1 MNQQKK
7 VIQSY
12 RDLEVYKL
20 SYRLAV
26 EIDAMTKQLPKHEF
40 WEEGQQIRKSSLER
54 AVALPRLRGSRLILL
69 KGMAENV
76 TSLSIDDSLFMLSLR
91 AMKRKFTP

>member
-1 MNQQKK
+1 MNQPKK

-12 RDLEVYKL
+12 RDLEVYQL

-40 WEEGQQIRKSSLER
+40 WEEGQQIRQSSKGIP
-54 AVALPRLRGSRLILL
+54 AVVYEVNYWA
-69 KGMAENV
+69 
-76 TSLSIDDSLFMLSLR
+76 
-91 AMKRKFTP
+91 

>member
-1 MNQQKK
+1 MVFLLKGMIPMNQQKK

-12 RDLEVYKL
+12 RDLEVYQR

-40 WEEGQQIRKSSLER
+40 WEEGQQIRKSSNR
-54 AVALPRLRGSRLILL
+54 PV
-69 KGMAENV
+69 
-76 TSLSIDDSLFMLSLR
+76 
-91 AMKRKFTP
+91 